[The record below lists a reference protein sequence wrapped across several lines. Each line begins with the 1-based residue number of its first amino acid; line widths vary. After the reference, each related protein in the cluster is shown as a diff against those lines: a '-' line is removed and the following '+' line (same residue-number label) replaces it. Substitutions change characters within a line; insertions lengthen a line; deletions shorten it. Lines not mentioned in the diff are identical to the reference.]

1 MQIGK
6 MMMVLGAALLVA
18 GALFYFSG
26 RFHFLGHL
34 PGDLHISKNG
44 VDFYF
49 PIVSCAL
56 ISLIGTIL
64 LNLFFRR

>member
-18 GALFYFSG
+18 GALFYFGG

-44 VDFYF
+44 VASK
-49 PIVSCAL
+49 VSMAA
-56 ISLIGTIL
+56 SAAG
-64 LNLFFRR
+64 